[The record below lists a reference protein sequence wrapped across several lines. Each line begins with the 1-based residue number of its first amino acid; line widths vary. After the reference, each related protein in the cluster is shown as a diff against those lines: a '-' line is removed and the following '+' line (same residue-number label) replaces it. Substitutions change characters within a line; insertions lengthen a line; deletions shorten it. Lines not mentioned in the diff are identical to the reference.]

1 MKHLLVLIVLVVAVY
16 AAWTLADPEARKVAV
31 KSITQHAFR
40 IGFFIGILLL
50 LVAAAVNLP
59 STHLL

>member
-1 MKHLLVLIVLVVAVY
+1 MKHLLLLIVLVVAGY
-16 AAWTLADPEARKVAV
+16 AAWTLSDPEARKVAI

-40 IGFFIGILLL
+40 IGFFVGILLL
-50 LVAAAVNLP
+50 LVAVAANLP

>member
-1 MKHLLVLIVLVVAVY
+1 MRHLLLLVVLVVAVY
-16 AAWTLADPEARKVAV
+16 AVWTLADPKARRVAI

-50 LVAAAVNLP
+50 LVVVAANVP
-59 STHLL
+59 STQLL